1 MEEKDY
7 YITEEGY
14 RCFTEAYYLK
24 RGYCCDNGCKHC
36 PYKNADKLR
45 STKDNIM
52 SKEHMKSF
60 RETKFHKY
68 MNLKCGLYNVIWRF
82 YTHHCPSCGTTLCEF
97 RGVHDTCRK
106 CDLV

>member
-14 RCFTEAYYLK
+14 RCFTEAYHLR

-36 PYKNADKLR
+36 PYKNADQLR

-52 SKEHMKSF
+52 SKEQKILDN
-60 RETKFHKY
+60 HKA
-68 MNLKCGLYNVIWRF
+68 LHIGVVKPF
-82 YTHHCPSCGTTLCEF
+82 YCLDEVHRGKKDRCKQQCEYCTGF
-97 RGVHDTCRK
+97 S
-106 CDLV
+106 